1 MNKSDISE
9 LKKRFKKTKVTASRL
24 AGCYVA
30 GEEREIKTYIN
41 DTFLNLEDEEMFK
54 YLEIMKKTMSG
65 TLGKNLLELPFTTKE
80 ELEGNCYKSLV
91 ALRDSEL
98 KSEQMLEAFYRS
110 VIDTYD
116 YPGNYLI
123 LLVFDAYD
131 VPKQTQDGQ
140 LLDESEE
147 VYKYIL
153 CAICPVELT
162 EPGLSYFED
171 RNVIAN
177 RVRDWLVEAPMNGF
191 VFPAFTDRSADV
203 HNLLYYVKNTDE
215 MHHEL
220 IETVLGCTSKEPYD
234 KQKKTL
240 YNIVDSVINDV
251 PEYETFAVVRNINDT
266 LVEMVEEKEADE
278 PVLLD
283 CKGLKEVFRESGIK
297 DEHLY
302 AVEDA
307 FKACVSDGNL
317 DARGLVEK
325 SMKLKTDTVTVQVK
339 PENAD
344 IIEVRVIDGRKCLVI
359 PMDVD
364 IEVNG
369 VMRRVREELENA
381 AENADKE
388 Q

>member
-1 MNKSDISE
+1 MNKVDISE

-41 DTFLNLEDEEMFK
+41 DSFLNLEEEEMFK
-54 YLEIMKKTMSG
+54 YLEIMKKTLSG
-65 TLGKNLLELPFTTKE
+65 TLGKNMLELGFSNDE
-80 ELEGNCYKSLV
+80 ELNGNKYKSLT

-98 KSEQMLEAFYRS
+98 KNEQMLEAFYRS
-110 VIDTYD
+110 VIDSYD

-123 LLVFDAYD
+123 LLVYDAYD
-131 VPKQTQDGQ
+131 VPKKTEDGQ

-153 CAICPVELT
+153 CSICPVELT

-177 RVRDWLVEAPMNGF
+177 RVRDWLVETPMNGF

-203 HNLLYYVKNTDE
+203 HNLLYYVKDTDE
-215 MHHEL
+215 MHEEF
-220 IETVLGCTSKEPYD
+220 IDAVLGCGTKEPFD

-240 YNIVDSVINDV
+240 YTIVDSVLNEV
-251 PEYETFAVVRNINDT
+251 PEYETFAVVKNINSA
-266 LVEMVEEKEADE
+266 LAEMVEEKEDEE
-278 PVLLD
+278 PVLID
-283 CKGLKEVFRESGIK
+283 CRGMKEVFRESGIK

-307 FKACVSDGNL
+307 FNACVSDGSL
-317 DARGLVEK
+317 DARGLIEK
-325 SMKLKTDTVTVQVK
+325 NMKLKTDTVTVQVK

-344 IIEVRVIDGRKCLVI
+344 IIEVKIIDGRKCLVI

-369 VMRRVREELENA
+369 VMRRVQEALENA
-381 AENADKE
+381 ADTEK